1 MGVERLERELPLGVR
16 WVAFPLHPETPEEGR
31 DLADLFAGRGVD
43 LPALLARLGRVAAD
57 LGLPLGERRRT
68 YNSRR
73 AHELEKWAETL
84 GRGRE
89 FRAAA
94 FRACFAY
101 GRNLARPE
109 VLADAADAAG
119 LPAGE
124 VAAVLAEGRFAAAVD
139 GDWARAR
146 AQGVRAVP
154 THLLGARRLEGFAPP
169 DELLR
174 FARGAPT

>member
-1 MGVERLERELPLGVR
+1 MGVERLEREPGARVR
-16 WVAFPLHPETPEEGR
+16 WIAFPLHPETPVEGR
-31 DLADLFAGRGVD
+31 DLTDLFAGRGVD
-43 LPALLARLGRVAAD
+43 VDAMLARLRQVAAG
-57 LGLPLGERRRT
+57 LGLPLGDRRRT
-68 YNSRR
+68 CNSRR

-94 FRACFAY
+94 FRAYFAY
-101 GRNLARPE
+101 GQDLALPE
-109 VLADAADAAG
+109 VLADVAEAAG

-124 VAAVLAEGRFAAAVD
+124 VPAALADGRFAAAVD
-139 GDWARAR
+139 ADWARSR

-154 THLLGARRLEGFAPP
+154 THLLGTRRLEGFAAP

-174 FARGAPT
+174 FAHEAAG